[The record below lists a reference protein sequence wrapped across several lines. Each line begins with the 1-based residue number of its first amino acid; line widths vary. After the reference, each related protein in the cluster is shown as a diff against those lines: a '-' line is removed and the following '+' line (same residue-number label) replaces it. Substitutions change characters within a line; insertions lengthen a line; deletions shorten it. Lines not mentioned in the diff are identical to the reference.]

1 MSDFVF
7 FCVCIAYLFWL
18 CGVIIICIYIDYT
31 YCFTNQ
37 GLENMQRSCNNQD
50 LNQETFSPPPYLHLV
65 DFTHCFNHDFPNSDL
80 PPSYENC
87 ALEPQPPPYSSI
99 VIYSPSM
106 NIV

>member
-7 FCVCIAYLFWL
+7 FCICIIAYLFWL
-18 CGVIIICIYIDYT
+18 CSVIIICIYIDFDT

-37 GLENMQRSCNNQD
+37 GLENNQD

-65 DFTHCFNHDFPNSDL
+65 DFIHFDLDFRNSDL

-87 ALEPQPPPYSSI
+87 ALEPQPPSYSSI
-99 VIYSPSM
+99 V
-106 NIV
+106 